1 MAFFLGLTFD
11 FGTTGSHDI
20 YIKNQLLQ
28 SYLSICNDDR
38 QKVIIPYV
46 VCELNIVFLYVK
58 WMVYISYYVRCYM
71 SFSFLVKC
79 MRCDL
84 LQC

>member
-38 QKVIIPYV
+38 
-46 VCELNIVFLYVK
+46 
-58 WMVYISYYVRCYM
+58 
-71 SFSFLVKC
+71 
-79 MRCDL
+79 
-84 LQC
+84 